1 LKPDYLHKNLSALA
15 QNPQHRNT
23 VSPRHFSDEIETFV
37 AQNGQTTLRC
47 NGILIHSA
55 YDPKKEGEKFAQKIQ
70 PGSQVCLYG
79 MGLGYHLGPLLER
92 IGPEGSLL
100 VIELNPNL
108 LSAAFMLNDLSEVFK
123 DPRFQLIHSD
133 NESTAADQ
141 ISAGMQF
148 LTEMSSQSLEI
159 IFHAPSFKCIPENF
173 PKLSNAL
180 EILLL
185 ERRFP
190 PVLGGQEKLN
200 YQKNKAIVQNTPGIK
215 ALKNAHAGQAALLI
229 SAGPSLDSI
238 VPHLKYLQKRALI
251 TCVDTALPIL
261 IQAGIDPEYI
271 FTLDPQTEN
280 CKHLSDLPHQTGT
293 LIFTPTSHPHILS
306 RAPQKKYVAI
316 QQGHSLFKDDPLGAE
331 KGLTQSGGS
340 VACFALDCLIQFG
353 CRPILL
359 AGQDCAF
366 SGGRIYAR
374 NALQSLGS
382 MDRFTSS
389 NVYSQEHE
397 LKTAKSKT
405 IPVSGTQ
412 GREVL
417 TNQTMYG
424 YLRAIESIV
433 LANPEAKIYNLGSQG
448 AKIDRVL
455 NIHSTSETILHA
467 SSN

>member
-1 LKPDYLHKNLSALA
+1 LKPDCLKKNLSALA
-15 QNPQHRNT
+15 QNPRHRNK
-23 VSPRHFSDEIETFV
+23 VSPRPFSDEIETFI
-37 AQNGQTTLRC
+37 AKNGQTTLRC

-100 VIELNPNL
+100 VIELNANL
-108 LSAAFMLNDLSEVFK
+108 LSAAFTLNDLSEVFK

-148 LTEMSSQSLEI
+148 LTETSSKSLEI
-159 IFHAPSFKCIPENF
+159 IFHAPSFKCIPKNF

-190 PVLGGQEKLN
+190 AVLGGQEKLN

-215 ALKNAHAGQAALLI
+215 TLKNAHAGQAALLI

-251 TCVDTALPIL
+251 ACVDTALPIL
-261 IQAGIDPEYI
+261 IQADIVPDYI

-280 CKHLSDLPHQTGT
+280 CKHLVELPHQRGT

-382 MDRFTSS
+382 MDRFTSR
-389 NVYSQEHE
+389 NVYRQDHE
-397 LKTAKSKT
+397 LKSAQSKT

-417 TNQTMYG
+417 TNQAMYG

-455 NIHSTSETILHA
+455 NIHSISETILHA